1 MISLEDFFDRVQIQI
16 EGKLPFTVYKKP
28 EEEIIHAIL
37 QNDDKLNRI
46 KDYSES
52 GFVFSPFDTDKAK
65 PIIIPL
71 SNAKPVSTFFIK
83 SETHDKSLMDVSEPF
98 HFPLRKVDHNKVV
111 QNALN
116 AIDKNEIVK
125 VVVSRAEKVDMSDKN
140 IMTLLKK
147 LLNTYPGAFVYLWY
161 HPKIGTWM
169 GASPETLLN
178 IEENQ
183 FKTMA
188 LAGTQPF
195 MDIMEVEWGEKEIEE
210 QQLVVDSIINK
221 LRNEDH
227 DLKVSPRFTVKAGNV
242 LHLRTDIS
250 GKIENA
256 DFSLQNLV
264 ETLHPTPAVCGLPT
278 DKAKEFISKNENYD
292 REFYTGFL
300 GELNIPRFKI
310 NEEEE
315 EEGNEEDI
323 KAARKKNKR
332 DKVEEK
338 TEKPN
343 YTNRIS
349 NLYVNLR
356 CMKILGA
363 QAIIYVGGGITKSS
377 DLESEWNETVNKTKV
392 MKKVLF

>member
-1 MISLEDFFDRVQIQI
+1 MISLEDFFDRIQIQI
-16 EGKLPFTVYKKP
+16 ENKLPFTVYKKP
-28 EEEIIHAIL
+28 EGEIIHAIL
-37 QNDDKLNRI
+37 QNDNKLNRV

-65 PIIIPL
+65 PVIIPL

-83 SETHDKSLMDVSEPF
+83 SETHDKSLMDVSEPL
-98 HFPLRKVDHNKVV
+98 HFPLRKVDHNRVV
-111 QNALN
+111 QKALN
-116 AIDKNEIVK
+116 AIHKNEIVK
-125 VVVSRAEKVDMSDKN
+125 VVVSRAEKVDMADKN

-161 HPKIGTWM
+161 HPKVGTWM
-169 GASPETLLN
+169 GATPETLLN

-195 MDIMEVEWGEKEIEE
+195 TGFMEVEWGEKEIEE

-221 LRNEDH
+221 LRNNDH
-227 DLKVSPRFTVKAGNV
+227 NLQVSPRFTVKAGNI
-242 LHLRTDIS
+242 LHLRTDIT
-250 GKIENA
+250 GKIESA
-256 DFSLQNLV
+256 DFSIQSLI

-278 DKAKEFISKNENYD
+278 DKAQEFIAGNENYD

-300 GELNIPRFKI
+300 GELNIPRFKV
-310 NEEEE
+310 NEEEEE

-323 KAARKKNKR
+323 KAAKKK
-332 DKVEEK
+332 KKGEKQEE

-356 CMKILGA
+356 CMKILDA

-377 DLESEWNETVNKTKV
+377 DPESEWIETVNKTKV

>member
-1 MISLEDFFDRVQIQI
+1 MISLEDFFDRIQIQI
-16 EGKLPFTVYKKP
+16 ENKLPFTVYKKP

-37 QNDDKLNRI
+37 QNDNKLNRI

-52 GFVFSPFDTDKAK
+52 GFIFSPFDTDKAK

-83 SETHDKSLMDVSEPF
+83 SETYDKSLMDVSEPL
-98 HFPLRKVDHNKVV
+98 HYPLRKVDHNKVV

-116 AIDKNEIVK
+116 AIHKNEIVK
-125 VVVSRAEKVDMSDKN
+125 VVVSRAEKVDMTDRN

-169 GASPETLLN
+169 GATPETLLN

-183 FKTMA
+183 FRTMA

-195 MDIMEVEWGEKEIEE
+195 MDFMEVEWGEKEIEE

-221 LRNEDH
+221 LRNENH
-227 DLKVSPRFTVKAGNV
+227 HLKVSPRFSVKAGNV

-250 GKIENA
+250 GKIESA
-256 DFSLQNLV
+256 DFSIQSLI

-278 DKAKEFISKNENYD
+278 DKAKEFIIQNENYD

-300 GELNIPRFKI
+300 GELNIPRFKV
-310 NEEEE
+310 NEDE
-315 EEGNEEDI
+315 EEGNEEDM
-323 KAARKKNKR
+323 KTAKKKNK
-332 DKVEEK
+332 DKIEEK
-338 TEKPN
+338 IEKPN

-356 CMKILGA
+356 CMKILDA

>member
-1 MISLEDFFDRVQIQI
+1 MISLEDFFDRIQIQI
-16 EGKLPFTVYKKP
+16 ENKLPFTVYKKP
-28 EEEIIHAIL
+28 EGEIIHAIL
-37 QNDDKLNRI
+37 QNDDKVNRV

-71 SNAKPVSTFFIK
+71 FNAKPVSTFFIK
-83 SETHDKSLMDVSEPF
+83 SETHDKSLMDVSEPL
-98 HFPLRKVDHNKVV
+98 HFPLRKVDHNRLV

-116 AIDKNEIVK
+116 AIHKNEMVK
-125 VVVSRAEKVDMSDKN
+125 VVVSRAEKVDMTDKN
-140 IMTLLKK
+140 IMTILKK
-147 LLNTYPGAFVYLWY
+147 LLNTYTGAFVYLWH

-183 FKTMA
+183 FRTMA

-195 MDIMEVEWGEKEIEE
+195 MGIMEVQWGEKEIDE

-250 GKIENA
+250 GRIENA
-256 DFSLQNLV
+256 DFSIQSLI

-300 GELNIPRFKI
+300 GELNIPRFKV
-310 NEEEE
+310 NEVE

-323 KAARKKNKR
+323 KAARKKNK
-332 DKVEEK
+332 KEKIEEK

-356 CMKILGA
+356 CMKILDA
-363 QAIIYVGGGITKSS
+363 QAVIYVGGGITKSS